1 MAGRAFDR
9 VLRAEED
16 SRRLARYIRENPI
29 RAALVSKVDEYL
41 YSESELWSIPEILV
55 ERTG

>member
-16 SRRLARYIRENPI
+16 SKRLARYIRENPI
-29 RAALVSKVDEYL
+29 RAALVSKVDEYP
-41 YSESELWSIPEILV
+41 YSGSELWSIPEILV
-55 ERTG
+55 ER